1 MALIVKI
8 IVILG
13 IGTLLSGGGILIHKS
28 LSSSEP
34 RATTLSSSGNTID
47 STKLKGNEEN
57 RKKLVEDKAENE
69 K

>member
-28 LSSSEP
+28 LSSNEP
-34 RATTLSSSGNTID
+34 RATTLSSSGNTTD